1 MAITR
6 ITTAFSKDT
15 SMWQKIRNNLLKGNS
30 KSVDVGFFEDAKYE
44 DGTQVAYVAM
54 LNEDGH
60 INGPDSLVPGAVT
73 PARPFMRHHLADLG
87 DEDRSK
93 LIDLMRADLHLVAI
107 GKKSWKSFYDKFG
120 KIEVEDIQKVIEQ
133 WFIPMNA
140 PLTVQMKGF
149 NKPLI
154 DSETMIDSVDYR
166 VNE

>member
-1 MAITR
+1 MGVR
-6 ITTAFSKDT
+6 ITTVFSKDN

-44 DGTQVAYVAM
+44 DGTQVAYVAQ
-54 LNEDGH
+54 LNEEGH
-60 INGPDSLVPGAVT
+60 VNGPDSLVSGAVT
-73 PARPFMRHHLADLG
+73 PARPFMRYFMMQLEKEG
-87 DEDRSK
+87 K
-93 LIDLMRADLHLVAI
+93 LIDEMRNDLHLVAI
-107 GKKSWKSFYDKFG
+107 GSKSWKSFYDKLG
-120 KIEVEDIQKVIEQ
+120 EEAKEDVQKVIEQ